1 MGESPEDLNYDCN
14 YNMFLAKTMLSNLAK
29 SEDRHKAVR
38 WMRKL
43 AQCNRSLEEMKL
55 RNDFMYYLVINIQS
69 GELQPPFVDNPP
81 QAPLPTIAHLLP
93 GGVGVDLEK
102 EAEWA
107 DPHRGGKEPRPL
119 LYENSPD
126 GGEFLAAQ
134 PVPRCGA
141 FCYLAVVARPSNL
154 RD

>member
-1 MGESPEDLNYDCN
+1 MDEEVGSVQQIFGRDETKKWFHVLFGDQHTIGGVTTSFHRQSASSAFTYHCSFIGKYLDKIEISP
-14 YNMFLAKTMLSNLAK
+14 S
-29 SEDRHKAVR
+29 
-38 WMRKL
+38 
-43 AQCNRSLEEMKL
+43 SL
-55 RNDFMYYLVINIQS
+55 FFQ
-69 GELQPPFVDNPP
+69 
-81 QAPLPTIAHLLP
+81 P
-93 GGVGVDLEK
+93 GGVGIDLEK

-107 DPHRGGKEPRPL
+107 DPKHGGKDPKPL

-154 RD
+154 KD